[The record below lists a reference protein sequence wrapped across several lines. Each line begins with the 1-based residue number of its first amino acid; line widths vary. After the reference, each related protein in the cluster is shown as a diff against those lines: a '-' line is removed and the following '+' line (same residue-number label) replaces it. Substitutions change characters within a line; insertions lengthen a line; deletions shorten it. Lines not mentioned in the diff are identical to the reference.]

1 MEKKFQKW
9 ILEDERGKRPGQKF
23 KSLLVMQYILK
34 NADDENAVTMDE
46 ILNHLA
52 KYGIEAERR
61 SVYRDIHDLVEL
73 MNAEQE
79 EGSRI
84 KERDKLNYEITF
96 TRKPHKDAPN
106 GGYLVTA
113 RPYKFTDLR
122 LLAECVNSA
131 RFLSENQAR
140 NLRRTISGL
149 CSKEQAKLLNTDSTV
164 VNRSKTAN
172 TSVMDSIQ
180 TINQAIRHG
189 RQIRFKYLSYSFDNM
204 RTQVER
210 RSGKFYV
217 VNPYKMLIDNGFFY
231 LLTYNGTKTI
241 VYRIDRM
248 KDVKELLTARE
259 WEKEFKENVDM
270 DNYTKRVFSMF
281 GGNRMI
287 AVSDSGRCA
296 GKEEGYQFDLGGQM
310 AEIRGGV
317 AKLVG
322 TETIACSASNLWTCL
337 CNAISWGIPEA
348 EAVRAATYNPACA
361 LGVQDVVGSIETG
374 KVADFLVC
382 ADGYESK
389 RVFLAGKEL

>member
-1 MEKKFQKW
+1 MAEKKVQK
-9 ILEDERGKRPGQKF
+9 RVPGYKSENQKY

-34 NADDENAVTMDE
+34 IADDEHAVTIGQIED
-46 ILNHLA
+46 HLA

-61 SVYRDIHDLVEL
+61 SIYRDIHAMMDL
-73 MNAEQE
+73 MNMEQ
-79 EGSRI
+79 
-84 KERDKLNYEITF
+84 DPDNEITDRERLGYQIVH

-140 NLRRTISGL
+140 ILRRTISGL

-248 KDVKELLTARE
+248 KEVKELLTARE

-281 GGNRMI
+281 GGKRERVTIRFIDQRLDTVVDQFGI
-287 AVSDSGRCA
+287 AGVKYEKVDDTHFSVTAKVEISDQFFGWILGF
-296 GKEEGYQFDLGGQM
+296 GKKAKILYPDAVLDQFRAYMDK
-310 AEIRGGV
+310 IR
-317 AKLVG
+317 
-322 TETIACSASNLWTCL
+322 EM
-337 CNAISWGIPEA
+337 
-348 EAVRAATYNPACA
+348 Y
-361 LGVQDVVGSIETG
+361 
-374 KVADFLVC
+374 
-382 ADGYESK
+382 
-389 RVFLAGKEL
+389 

>member
-1 MEKKFQKW
+1 MEKKPEKW
-9 ILEDERGKRPGQKF
+9 IIKDERGRRPGQKY

-79 EGSRI
+79 DGSRI

-113 RPYKFTDLR
+113 RPYEFDELR
-122 LLAECVNSA
+122 LLAECINSA

-172 TSVMDSIQ
+172 KSVMAAIS

-189 RQIRFKYLSYSFDNM
+189 TQIRFKYLSYSFDNM

-210 RSGKFYV
+210 YSGKVYV
-217 VNPYKMLIDNGFFY
+217 VNPYKLLIDNGFFY
-231 LLTYNGTKTI
+231 LMTYNGTKPI
-241 VYRIDRM
+241 IYRIDRM
-248 KDVKELLTARE
+248 KDVKELPTARE
-259 WEKEFKENVDM
+259 WEKEFKENVDV

-281 GGNRMI
+281 GGKRERVTMRFRIEKLDTVVDQFGI
-287 AVSDSGRCA
+287 AGAKYEKVDESHFTVTTEVELSEMFYAWIFGFGR
-296 GKEEGYQFDLGGQM
+296 
-310 AEIRGGV
+310 R
-317 AKLVG
+317 AK
-322 TETIACSASNLWTCL
+322 I
-337 CNAISWGIPEA
+337 IDPP
-348 EAVRAATYNPACA
+348 Y
-361 LGVQDVVGSIETG
+361 
-374 KVADFLVC
+374 VADKMREYC
-382 ADGYESK
+382 QKIAEMYEPK
-389 RVFLAGKEL
+389 

>member
-1 MEKKFQKW
+1 MAEKKEQK
-9 ILEDERGKRPGQKF
+9 RVPGYKSENQKY

-34 NADDENAVTMDE
+34 NADDEHAVTIGQIED
-46 ILNHLA
+46 HLA

-61 SVYRDIHDLVEL
+61 SIYRDIHAMMDL
-73 MNAEQE
+73 MNMEQ
-79 EGSRI
+79 
-84 KERDKLNYEITF
+84 DPDNEITDRERLGYQIVH

-140 NLRRTISGL
+140 TLRRTISGL

-231 LLTYNGTKTI
+231 LLTYNGTKTMKN
-241 VYRIDRM
+241 RIM
-248 KDVKELLTARE
+248 V
-259 WEKEFKENVDM
+259 FK
-270 DNYTKRVFSMF
+270 S
-281 GGNRMI
+281 
-287 AVSDSGRCA
+287 
-296 GKEEGYQFDLGGQM
+296 
-310 AEIRGGV
+310 
-317 AKLVG
+317 
-322 TETIACSASNLWTCL
+322 
-337 CNAISWGIPEA
+337 
-348 EAVRAATYNPACA
+348 
-361 LGVQDVVGSIETG
+361 
-374 KVADFLVC
+374 
-382 ADGYESK
+382 
-389 RVFLAGKEL
+389 LA

>member
-1 MEKKFQKW
+1 MCYTNRNHIEGEKTMDRKPEKW
-9 ILEDERGKRPGQKF
+9 IIKDERGRRPGQKY

-79 EGSRI
+79 DGSRI

-113 RPYKFTDLR
+113 RPYEFDELR
-122 LLAECVNSA
+122 LLAECINSA

-172 TSVMDSIQ
+172 KSVMASIS

-189 RQIRFKYLSYSFDNM
+189 NQIAFKYLSYSFDNM

-210 RSGKFYV
+210 RSGKVYV
-217 VNPYKMLIDNGFFY
+217 VNPYKLLIDNGFFY
-231 LLTYNGTKTI
+231 LMTYNGTKPI
-241 VYRIDRM
+241 IYRIDRM

-259 WEKEFKENVDM
+259 WEKEFRENVDI

-281 GGNRMI
+281 GGKRERVTIRFIDQRLDTVVDQFGI
-287 AVSDSGRCA
+287 AGAKYEKVDEGHFTVTTEVELSDMFYAWIFGFGR
-296 GKEEGYQFDLGGQM
+296 
-310 AEIRGGV
+310 R
-317 AKLVG
+317 AK
-322 TETIACSASNLWTCL
+322 I
-337 CNAISWGIPEA
+337 IDPP
-348 EAVRAATYNPACA
+348 Y
-361 LGVQDVVGSIETG
+361 
-374 KVADFLVC
+374 VADKMREYC
-382 ADGYESK
+382 QKIAEMYELK
-389 RVFLAGKEL
+389 

>member
-1 MEKKFQKW
+1 MAEKKEQKRVHGYKS
-9 ILEDERGKRPGQKF
+9 ENQKY

-34 NADDENAVTMDE
+34 NADDEHAVTIGQIED
-46 ILNHLA
+46 HLA

-61 SVYRDIHDLVEL
+61 SIYRDIHAMMDL
-73 MNAEQE
+73 MNLEQ
-79 EGSRI
+79 
-84 KERDKLNYEITF
+84 DPDNEITDRERLGYQIVH

-140 NLRRTISGL
+140 TLRRTISGL

-164 VNRSKTAN
+164 VNRAKTAN

-210 RSGKFYV
+210 RPGKFYV

-231 LLTYNGTKTI
+231 LLTYNGMKTI

-248 KDVKELLTARE
+248 KEVKELLTARE

-281 GGNRMI
+281 GGKRERVTIRFIDQRLDTVVDQFGI
-287 AVSDSGRCA
+287 AGVKYEKIDDTHFTAQADVEISDMFYSWVCGFGRRAKIIDPPHVVEGMREFVKKVSD
-296 GKEEGYQFDLGGQM
+296 M
-310 AEIRGGV
+310 
-317 AKLVG
+317 
-322 TETIACSASNLWTCL
+322 
-337 CNAISWGIPEA
+337 
-348 EAVRAATYNPACA
+348 
-361 LGVQDVVGSIETG
+361 
-374 KVADFLVC
+374 
-382 ADGYESK
+382 YEPK
-389 RVFLAGKEL
+389 

>member
-1 MEKKFQKW
+1 MAEKKVQK
-9 ILEDERGKRPGQKF
+9 RVPGYKSENQKY

-34 NADDENAVTMDE
+34 NADDEHAVTIGQIED
-46 ILNHLA
+46 HLA

-61 SVYRDIHDLVEL
+61 SIYRDIHAMMEL
-73 MNAEQE
+73 MNMEQDPDTDIAD
-79 EGSRI
+79 R
-84 KERDKLNYEITF
+84 ERLGYQIVH

-140 NLRRTISGL
+140 ILRRTISGL

-248 KDVKELLTARE
+248 KEVKELLTARE

-281 GGNRMI
+281 GGKRERVTIRFIDQRLDTVVDQFGI
-287 AVSDSGRCA
+287 AGVKYEKIDDTHFTAQADVEISDMFYSWVCGFGRRAKIIDPPHVVEGMREFVKKVSD
-296 GKEEGYQFDLGGQM
+296 M
-310 AEIRGGV
+310 
-317 AKLVG
+317 
-322 TETIACSASNLWTCL
+322 
-337 CNAISWGIPEA
+337 
-348 EAVRAATYNPACA
+348 
-361 LGVQDVVGSIETG
+361 
-374 KVADFLVC
+374 
-382 ADGYESK
+382 YEPK
-389 RVFLAGKEL
+389 